1 MNKLFSTRD
10 IRYFSL
16 YSIFSSMVFE
26 TPIVFM
32 FLANKGLKHSE
43 ITYIF
48 SVYALAVIIFEY
60 LTGVFADKYSKKG
73 VLIFS
78 AVSLILGEVGF
89 ILGYNIYHF
98 IGGIIFIALSV
109 AARSGAD
116 TAYIYDK
123 LVELDKKEDFEEI
136 MSKLG
141 SILLMVSAGV
151 YIIGPFLT
159 RFGMYIPFLCT
170 IIFYIVAIAVL
181 LKFKEPYI
189 EKKEKSAKKI
199 IKKSIVVAFSNKTV
213 MAYIVLSIIIFPCF
227 HVLTWLLQPYLEL
240 SKIKIEYFGIFYT
253 LITIFQS
260 LGTRVSAYL
269 NERYSSRNLLI
280 ITSVMIAIGFLLMS
294 IQNNSMV
301 YLIPIVMG
309 ISFGIYYTINNIVV
323 NKVIESEIRASLL
336 SLQHAFTKI
345 LQMLMFASI
354 GLFIDRYPLRMNFL
368 FLSLYLIISLG
379 VLFVFFRKDFD
390 AKTREI
396 GNEEEVSNAIN

>member
-1 MNKLFSTRD
+1 MSKLFETRD
-10 IRYFSL
+10 VRYFSL
-16 YSIFSSMVFE
+16 YSIFSCMVFE

-32 FLANKGLKHSE
+32 FLVNKGLKYSE

-78 AVSLILGEVGF
+78 AVSLILGEIGF
-89 ILGYNIYHF
+89 ILGENIYHF
-98 IGGIIFIALSV
+98 IGGIIIIALST
-109 AARSGAD
+109 ASRSGAD

-123 LVELDKKEDFEEI
+123 LVELDRKEDFDEI

-141 SILLMVSAGV
+141 SVLLMVSAAV
-151 YIIGPFLT
+151 YVIGPFLT
-159 RFGMYIPFLCT
+159 RFGMNIPFLCT
-170 IIFYIVAIAVL
+170 IIFYTIAIVTL
-181 LKFKEPYI
+181 LKFNEPHI
-189 EKKEKSAKKI
+189 EKKERSAKKI
-199 IKKSIVVAFSNKTV
+199 IKKSIVVAFNNKTV
-213 MAYIVLSIIIFPCF
+213 TAYIMLSIIIFPCF

-240 SKIKIEYFGIFYT
+240 SKIKIEHFGIFYA

-269 NERYSSRNLLI
+269 NRRYGSGKLLI
-280 ITSVMIAIGFLLMS
+280 STSFMIAIGFLLMS
-294 IQNNSMV
+294 LQNNSMV

-309 ISFGIYYTINNIVV
+309 ISFGIYYTINSIVV
-323 NKVIESEIRASLL
+323 NKIIQSEIRASLL

-345 LQMLMFASI
+345 LQMLMFALI
-354 GLFIDRYPLRMNFL
+354 GLFIDRYPLRINFL

-379 VLFVFFRKDFD
+379 VLFIFFRKDFD
-390 AKTREI
+390 VSAKDME
-396 GNEEEVSNAIN
+396 